1 MTPICVIP
9 SDNAATDILGLV
21 KRRISIVVNGGG
33 INLKKI
39 QIRFWTFRGNL
50 PGNNTSKSG
59 GVPIAIPE
67 AKKVIKIVVMISLK
81 RGKVLNPFLIS
92 TNEGKFKYEKLNG
105 VNISKFR
112 L

>member
-1 MTPICVIP
+1 MTPIWVIP

-39 QIRFWTFRGNL
+39 QIRFWTFRENL
-50 PGNNTSKSG
+50 PGINTNRSG

-67 AKKVIKIVVMISLK
+67 AKKLLK
-81 RGKVLNPFLIS
+81 LL
-92 TNEGKFKYEKLNG
+92 
-105 VNISKFR
+105 
-112 L
+112 

>member
-1 MTPICVIP
+1 MWVIP

-21 KRRISIVVNGGG
+21 KRRISIVIKGGG

-39 QIRFWTFRGNL
+39 QIRFCILIENL
-50 PGNNTSKSG
+50 PGNIISKSG

-67 AKKVIKIVVMISLK
+67 AKKVIKIVEAISLI
-81 RGKVLNPFLIS
+81 RGRVLNPFPIS
-92 TNEGKFKYEKLNG
+92 ANEGKFIYEKLNG
-105 VNISKFR
+105 VNISRFS